1 MLKLGGAET
10 GSSLCLSSMNHVRG
24 RRLSAGNGMQEA
36 MERINFMEAI
46 RRYGRLTAGRS
57 TKIVDRVLCLEG
69 AGARIKL
76 A

>member
-1 MLKLGGAET
+1 
-10 GSSLCLSSMNHVRG
+10 
-24 RRLSAGNGMQEA
+24 MQEA

-46 RRYGRLTAGRS
+46 RRHGRLTAGRA

>member
-1 MLKLGGAET
+1 
-10 GSSLCLSSMNHVRG
+10 
-24 RRLSAGNGMQEA
+24 MQEA